1 MGDIMIEFKGE
12 ITGKALI
19 YQANR
24 YKILFS
30 ISFLIAG
37 FLVCILYQIY
47 SLFIPTLFIVFVF
60 LLLPAKFW
68 SFLAPLRV
76 YIDLE
81 EKTIV
86 SQKKGAPETFR
97 MIDDIIEVKDHEDFY
112 TFKFYSPRNQL
123 NFIVQKDLLTQG
135 TIEEFEEIFKEVLVR
150 VK

>member
-1 MGDIMIEFKGE
+1 
-12 ITGKALI
+12 
-19 YQANR
+19 
-24 YKILFS
+24 
-30 ISFLIAG
+30 LIAG

-76 YIDLE
+76 YMDLE